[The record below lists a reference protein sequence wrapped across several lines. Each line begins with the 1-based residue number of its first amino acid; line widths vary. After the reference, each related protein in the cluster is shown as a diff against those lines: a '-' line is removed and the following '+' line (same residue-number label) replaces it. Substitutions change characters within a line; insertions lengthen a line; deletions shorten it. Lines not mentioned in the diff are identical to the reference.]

1 MIKQKKKV
9 NTLKQTFNKITFLS
23 KKELFQKFYMVSF
36 GLAILLGLILL
47 GNYVGSALLNIVLK
61 KEKHMLR
68 KILNKQL

>member
-61 KEKHMLR
+61 K
-68 KILNKQL
+68 

>member
-36 GLAILLGLILL
+36 GLATLLGLILL
-47 GNYVGSALLNIVLK
+47 GNYVGSVLLNIVLK
-61 KEKHMLR
+61 K
-68 KILNKQL
+68 

>member
-61 KEKHMLR
+61 LEKLQMYLY
-68 KILNKQL
+68 

>member
-1 MIKQKKKV
+1 MIQLKEQV

-61 KEKHMLR
+61 K
-68 KILNKQL
+68 

>member
-9 NTLKQTFNKITFLS
+9 NILKQTFNKITFLS

-61 KEKHMLR
+61 K
-68 KILNKQL
+68 

>member
-1 MIKQKKKV
+1 MMKQKKKV

-61 KEKHMLR
+61 K
-68 KILNKQL
+68 

>member
-1 MIKQKKKV
+1 MIKQRKKV

-61 KEKHMLR
+61 K
-68 KILNKQL
+68 

>member
-1 MIKQKKKV
+1 MIKQKQKV

-61 KEKHMLR
+61 K
-68 KILNKQL
+68 

>member
-23 KKELFQKFYMVSF
+23 KKELFQKFYMISF

-61 KEKHMLR
+61 K
-68 KILNKQL
+68 

>member
-9 NTLKQTFNKITFLS
+9 NTLKQTFNKIIFLS

-61 KEKHMLR
+61 K
-68 KILNKQL
+68 

>member
-9 NTLKQTFNKITFLS
+9 NTLKQTFNKITFLN

-61 KEKHMLR
+61 K
-68 KILNKQL
+68 

>member
-1 MIKQKKKV
+1 MIQLKERV

-61 KEKHMLR
+61 K
-68 KILNKQL
+68 

>member
-9 NTLKQTFNKITFLS
+9 NTLKQTFKKITFLS

-47 GNYVGSALLNIVLK
+47 GNYVGSGLLNIVLK
-61 KEKHMLR
+61 K
-68 KILNKQL
+68 

>member
-61 KEKHMLR
+61 GER
-68 KILNKQL
+68 YVFNRII